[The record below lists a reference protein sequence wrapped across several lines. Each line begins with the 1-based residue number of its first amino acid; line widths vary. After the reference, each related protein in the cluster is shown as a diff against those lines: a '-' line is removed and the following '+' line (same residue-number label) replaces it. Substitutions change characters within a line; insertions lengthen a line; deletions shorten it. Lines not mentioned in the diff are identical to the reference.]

1 MSSEVLGRDLANLAS
16 TPPRALS
23 ARSLQHLEQQ
33 HVSHM
38 ARPSSGSL
46 SGVGLG
52 GIGSTLPK
60 HPLMSIAME
69 RKICL
74 SVLRQRWSVGDKG
87 GALEGLESLI
97 NTMDVPAVGM
107 GSSPGGG
114 GGGGTTGM
122 RDPHGGSGGGGG
134 GAAAGGSLGGMRR
147 GSSGSFFPDG
157 GFSGATPREG
167 DSWIHLECLLKLGQW
182 KLAVIEPGQLVTR
195 SQRQEVLELYQR
207 AINVNNKSYRA
218 WHEWALR

>member
-1 MSSEVLGRDLANLAS
+1 
-16 TPPRALS
+16 
-23 ARSLQHLEQQ
+23 
-33 HVSHM
+33 
-38 ARPSSGSL
+38 
-46 SGVGLG
+46 
-52 GIGSTLPK
+52 
-60 HPLMSIAME
+60 MSIAME

-74 SVLRQRWSVGDKG
+74 SVLRQRWSVGDKD
-87 GALEGLESLI
+87 GALVGLESLI

-107 GSSPGGG
+107 GAAGGG
-114 GGGGTTGM
+114 GGGGM
-122 RDPHGGSGGGGG
+122 RDPHGGST
-134 GAAAGGSLGGMRR
+134 ST
-147 GSSGSFFPDG
+147 STNNSNSTSTNNSGYFPG
-157 GFSGATPREG
+157 GFFGATPREG